1 MKKLA
6 STFPSMFLVLG
17 GVSILAA
24 AALASVQKLTEE
36 PIRKAALVA
45 QENAIKAVVPA
56 FDNSPV
62 EERYWLPTPDGDS
75 LACFH
80 ATKDGHLQGVAIES
94 YSRNGYGGL
103 IKVMVG
109 LEPDGRL
116 HGFSVLAHTETPGLG
131 SKMEAWFKTNKPG
144 QYLPGLHPGKTKLRV
159 RKDGGDVDAITA
171 ATITSRAFLEAIDRA
186 FQAYVKSGIDAVT
199 PSTTAMTPQK
209 VVDKHHAAIHKAET
223 DTNKAETDTNKTETD
238 GVSGATQTH

>member
-1 MKKLA
+1 MKKIT

-24 AALASVQKLTEE
+24 AALASVQKMTEE
-36 PIRKAALVA
+36 PIRKAALIA
-45 QENAIKAVVPA
+45 QENAIKAVVPT

-62 EERYWLPTPDGDS
+62 EEAYWLYTADGDS

-80 ATKDGHLQGVAIES
+80 ATKDGQLQGVAIES

-116 HGFSVLAHTETPGLG
+116 HGYSVLAHTETPGLG
-131 SKMEAWFKTNKPG
+131 SKMETWFKTNKPG
-144 QYLPGLHPGKTKLRV
+144 QYLPGLHPAETNLRV

-186 FQAYVKSGIDAVT
+186 FQAYIQRGIEA
-199 PSTTAMTPQK
+199 PSTTAITPQK
-209 VVDKHHAAIHKAET
+209 GIDKHHAAIHEAET
-223 DTNKAETDTNKTETD
+223 DSNKTEAD
-238 GVSGATQTH
+238 GVSGASQSY